1 MKNIRIIALH
11 LAFGGVEKAIVN
23 MANLFIELGYPVE
36 IICVYRMPNS
46 PAFPLNAQ
54 VQVTYLLKNT
64 PNRQQWKECL
74 KKKRLFQ
81 LIKESIKA
89 IRILL
94 HKKYS
99 VYRAIRNIQDGI
111 IITTRHE
118 DTLVLSKYGR
128 SNVFKIAQLHH
139 DHQFNQKLLKACS
152 SGYTNIDV
160 FTLLT
165 PQLADEMREIM
176 KKNQNTR
183 VICIPNFLEQL
194 PEKVTFANRKKI
206 IIAVGRLNRVKG
218 FSRLIEIFSQIH
230 SAVPDWK
237 LLIVGE
243 GEERSS
249 LETLIQSFSLENQ
262 VMLTGQKSSTEIEE
276 LMNDASIY
284 AMTSHS
290 EGLPF
295 VLLEALSCG
304 LPIIAYDVRVG
315 PRAIVEDRV
324 NGFLIPEHDQQK
336 FIIALLDLIQNDNLR
351 QTMSNHAYARAKD
364 FSKDRIKN
372 QWNNILKN

>member
-1 MKNIRIIALH
+1 
-11 LAFGGVEKAIVN
+11 

-128 SNVFKIAQLHH
+128 SNVFKIAQPPFFS
-139 DHQFNQKLLKACS
+139 QS
-152 SGYTNIDV
+152 
-160 FTLLT
+160 
-165 PQLADEMREIM
+165 
-176 KKNQNTR
+176 
-183 VICIPNFLEQL
+183 IPHNNGFFDIIKSYELEQ
-194 PEKVTFANRKKI
+194 KGSFA
-206 IIAVGRLNRVKG
+206 
-218 FSRLIEIFSQIH
+218 
-230 SAVPDWK
+230 
-237 LLIVGE
+237 
-243 GEERSS
+243 
-249 LETLIQSFSLENQ
+249 
-262 VMLTGQKSSTEIEE
+262 
-276 LMNDASIY
+276 
-284 AMTSHS
+284 
-290 EGLPF
+290 
-295 VLLEALSCG
+295 
-304 LPIIAYDVRVG
+304 
-315 PRAIVEDRV
+315 
-324 NGFLIPEHDQQK
+324 
-336 FIIALLDLIQNDNLR
+336 
-351 QTMSNHAYARAKD
+351 
-364 FSKDRIKN
+364 
-372 QWNNILKN
+372 